1 MSNCVTPY
9 EAFHAN
15 LSAAGTTLM
24 LCRANLRSLNLSQAE
39 TAKTLW
45 KIERQICELEAMYL
59 ELRDHSGGDK
69 CLSAQEKLRLK
80 SID

>member
-24 LCRANLRSLNLSQAE
+24 LCRANLRSLNISQAE

-45 KIERQICELEAMYL
+45 DSAPARGV
-59 ELRDHSGGDK
+59 GGRAR
-69 CLSAQEKLRLK
+69 SPGVA
-80 SID
+80 

>member
-24 LCRANLRSLNLSQAE
+24 LCRANLRSLNISQEE

-45 KIERQICELEAMYL
+45 KIERQIFELEAMYL
-59 ELRDHSGGDK
+59 ELRDHSEGYK

>member
-24 LCRANLRSLNLSQAE
+24 LCRANLRALNISQEE

-45 KIERQICELEAMYL
+45 KIERQIFELEAMYL
-59 ELRDHSGGDK
+59 ELRDHSEGGK

>member
-24 LCRANLRSLNLSQAE
+24 LCRANLRSLNISQAE

-45 KIERQICELEAMYL
+45 KIERQICELEAMGIVA
-59 ELRDHSGGDK
+59 ELGCRRIHAANLVG
-69 CLSAQEKLRLK
+69 
-80 SID
+80 

>member
-1 MSNCVTPY
+1 MSNYVTPY
-9 EAFHAN
+9 EAFYAN

-24 LCRANLRSLNLSQAE
+24 LCRANLRSLNISQEE

-45 KIERQICELEAMYL
+45 KIERQIFELEAMYL
-59 ELRDHSGGDK
+59 ELRDHSEGGK

>member
-24 LCRANLRSLNLSQAE
+24 LCRANLRSLNISQEE

-45 KIERQICELEAMYL
+45 KIERQIFELEAMYL
-59 ELRDHSGGDK
+59 ELRDHSEGGK